1 MSIEIRINPS
11 PPPHPP
17 SRWVGQNVPTREIS
31 AVETNLSFV
40 FQNVYK
46 QISSL
51 FTKLF
56 E

>member
-1 MSIEIRINPS
+1 MSNEIRINPS
-11 PPPHPP
+11 PPPHPA